1 MPDVH
6 AFVDEV
12 AIELDTWPGV
22 EIERRADGTAL
33 VRYGNSE
40 LGVLYP
46 DKGLAELPFI
56 DVERDELIEHGD
68 AEPAT
73 ATPESVGVSHDLHGP
88 SDITEVLELF
98 DRRYRD
104 VRGDGPPPES
114 EDPGFTDFN
123 TEP

>member
-1 MPDVH
+1 MPNAD

-22 EIERRADGTAL
+22 QIERRADGTAL
-33 VRYGNSE
+33 VTYGNSE

-46 DKGLAELPFI
+46 DQGVAELPFI
-56 DVERDELIEHGD
+56 GVERDELIEHGD

-73 ATPESVGVSHDLHGP
+73 ATPESSGVSHELRGP

-98 DRRYRD
+98 DRRYRE
-104 VRGDGPPPES
+104 VRGDDPPRES
-114 EDPGFTDFN
+114 EDPGFTDFT